1 MDKIL
6 EMKQQKELLEDF
18 YTNIK
23 ASFNQFEQYISK
35 LETENESLKNNLDIV
50 SKTNPSKAINP
61 TTDINLQMEVDL
73 LNHKNEELNNL
84 LTITKSRISEL
95 SNVLIDKEVQIKEL
109 KAINNRPKQ
118 TGVDNDS
125 DQLFEAKM
133 IINDQSRQIRKL
145 QKQLDSHLD
154 NDNSELIEQKEYEI
168 DVLNRKI
175 NKLEQENIDLLFKNR
190 ELEASNI
197 NSQNNVDSSPNQELQ
212 LTATIGLS
220 EIDSLLEEIA
230 TTGLE
235 PNSSDNN
242 QAYKNSLEQLSTEF
256 EFTDKAQLAFKLL
269 FGDGL
274 NRDQFKHKLMR
285 ENEMIDSFIG
295 DVNGYF
301 EDQNYFELIV
311 DNKNH
316 YSLNNE
322 LFE

>member
-1 MDKIL
+1 MDKIVEVKKQREQL
-6 EMKQQKELLEDF
+6 ENF

-23 ASFNQFEQYISK
+23 TSFNQFEQYISK

-50 SKTNPSKAINP
+50 SKATPTNPSNP
-61 TTDINLQMEVDL
+61 TPDINLQMELDL
-73 LNHKNEELNNL
+73 LKHQNEELNSL
-84 LTITKSRISEL
+84 LAVTKSRISEL
-95 SNVLIDKEVQIKEL
+95 SNVLIDKETQIKEL

-118 TGVDNDS
+118 TVVDNDS

-133 IINDQSRQIRKL
+133 LINDQNKQIRKL
-145 QKQLDSHLD
+145 QKQLDSHLE
-154 NDNSELIEQKEYEI
+154 NDNSDLIEQKEYEI

-175 NKLEQENIDLLFKNR
+175 NKLEQENIDLLFENR
-190 ELEASNI
+190 ELEANNFVSSNDDE
-197 NSQNNVDSSPNQELQ
+197 SAQNQKVE

-230 TTGLE
+230 TTELE
-235 PNSSDNN
+235 PQSN
-242 QAYKNSLEQLSTEF
+242 QHQSGYENSLKQLSVEF
-256 EFTDKAQLAFKLL
+256 EFTNKAQLAFKLL

-274 NRDQFKHKLMR
+274 YRDQFKRELMR

-295 DVNGYF
+295 EVNGYF
-301 EDQNYFELIV
+301 EDEYYFELIV

-316 YSLNNE
+316 YSLNSE